1 MKVWRLK
8 ILPLLWLSTQH
19 LGQTTIVVTA
29 TPIISL
35 LIEAE
40 VGAITTEVEEEAPP
54 NQFSQYSIKVL
65 EQDQKDLPVKYVAK
79 LAI

>member
-1 MKVWRLK
+1 VKVWRLK

-19 LGQTTIVVTA
+19 LGQTTMVVTA

-40 VGAITTEVEEEAPP
+40 VGAITIEVEEEALHLI
-54 NQFSQYSIKVL
+54 NFHSI
-65 EQDQKDLPVKYVAK
+65 QSRF
-79 LAI
+79 